1 MKYVYKTVAALLAI
15 AVIAVMIFTPI
26 IAISLESLI
35 PSILTLVGAWLK
47 NETAM
52 ELLEQYEGAI
62 PSTIGEDIAL
72 FDLISPGENSIASII
87 RNFGSE
93 DASSTALE
101 ALEPA
106 MPSIIAFIVVF
117 VLIAICAIAVAVTA
131 FVCKNNRV
139 PIYLSIIGCGL
150 NAMLFETFGDVAQ
163 PFVEGEITLS
173 QLAGTDWATLLG
185 SITGLEVPSSMW
197 AISVLFICVIVWTV
211 LYNITLPQEEKIARK
226 RMLGELD

>member
-26 IAISLESLI
+26 IAVSLESLI
-35 PSILTLVGAWLK
+35 PSVLTLVGAWLK
-47 NETAM
+47 NDTAM

-72 FDLISPGENSIASII
+72 FDLISPGENTIASII

-101 ALEPA
+101 AFEPA

-131 FVCKNNRV
+131 FACKNNRV

>member
-26 IAISLESLI
+26 IAVSLESLI

-47 NETAM
+47 NDTAM

-72 FDLISPGENSIASII
+72 FDLISPGENTIASII

-93 DASSTALE
+93 DASSAALE

-131 FVCKNNRV
+131 FACKNNRV

>member
-131 FVCKNNRV
+131 FACKNNRV

>member
-1 MKYVYKTVAALLAI
+1 MKYVYKTVAELLAI

-26 IAISLESLI
+26 IAVSLESLI

-72 FDLISPGENSIASII
+72 FDLISPGENTIASII

-106 MPSIIAFIVVF
+106 MPSIIAFIAVF

-131 FVCKNNRV
+131 FACKNNRV

-197 AISVLFICVIVWTV
+197 AISVLFICVIIWTV